1 MPLRVG
7 AAAAEHRGGLHA
19 SAVLLYPDAGWGRQ
33 ASRVAAPVHKCYGQ
47 LCIVLLHHFYMA
59 NKFIESLLDIYA
71 GCQCYIRSPCCQVQQ
86 VIKDPLLPL
95 AVISALAGK
104 IFGK

>member
-1 MPLRVG
+1 MRVG

-19 SAVLLYPDAGWGRQ
+19 SAVLLYPDAGVGRQ
-33 ASRVAAPVHKCYGQ
+33 ASRMARPVRKCYGQ

-71 GCQCYIRSPCCQVQQ
+71 GCRCYIRSPCCQVQQ
-86 VIKDPLLPL
+86 VFKDSLLPL